1 VKAAGDNKLEV
12 AGDLT
17 LHGATKPITVT
28 LTRTGT
34 KDTQMGKRTG
44 LEGTFTVKRS
54 DFGMNKMLDAV
65 GDEVTLTVSVEAVKQ

>member
-1 VKAAGDNKLEV
+1 MSR
-12 AGDLT
+12 
-17 LHGATKPITVT
+17 T

-65 GDEVTLTVSVEAVKQ
+65 GDEVTLTVSIEAVKQ